1 MPTKVICDNDS
12 VTAYLSGEIDHHSA
26 PAVRAVIDTYIL
38 KSKPKTLII
47 DFGSVSFMDSSG
59 IGLVMGR
66 FKNIESYGGKMKIT
80 GLSSHAYKIMALSGI
95 EKIADI
101 NRKREDKKN
110 KKTD

>member
-1 MPTKVICDNDS
+1 MPTRVICEGEK

-26 PAVRAVIDTYIL
+26 PAARAIIDTYIL

-66 FKNIESYGGKMKIT
+66 FKNIEDYGGKMAIT
-80 GLSSHAYKIMALSGI
+80 GLSPHAYKVMALSGI
-95 EKIADI
+95 EKIAEI
-101 NRKREDKKN
+101 HRKRED
-110 KKTD
+110 